1 MEIRTK
7 SVVILALLV
16 MLAGCGGI
24 ASQDSAL
31 SGGGG
36 EPPAGA
42 ADSRENAKAEQSAES
57 DDISVES
64 AIVRAGD
71 VHTRVSNTTQSRE
84 RITSIVR
91 AHGGTVSASSESF
104 AGRDGQ
110 QHRSEIVYRVPAEN
124 FTTVFEETKAVGN
137 VSHARSNS
145 TDVSD
150 QLTDLNA
157 RLKNLRSQRDRL
169 RGLYSN
175 ASDTEAVLSVSE
187 KLSAVQSEIERL
199 EAKQAALKDRV
210 AYSTLTVEL
219 TERPS
224 TTSPDQTAW
233 YETGIVAAFL
243 ESVDGVATVFRALV
257 VGLAY
262 LAPYLLVFGVPLLV
276 IGVSLR
282 RYRTN

>member
-16 MLAGCGGI
+16 MLAGCGGV
-24 ASQDSAL
+24 ATQDSAQ
-31 SGGGG
+31 SGGG

-57 DDISVES
+57 EAVSVES

-71 VHTRVSNTTQSRE
+71 VHTRVSNTTQSRD

-91 AHGGTVSASSESF
+91 THGGTVSASSESF

-124 FTTVFEETKAVGN
+124 FTTVFEETKAVG
-137 VSHARSNS
+137 SITHARSNS

-187 KLSAVQSEIERL
+187 KLSEVQSEIERL

-243 ESVDGVATVFRALV
+243 ESVDGVVTVFRAIV

-262 LAPYLLVFGVPLLV
+262 LAPYLLVFGVPLTLAGYAV
-276 IGVSLR
+276 HKR
-282 RYRTN
+282 RTE